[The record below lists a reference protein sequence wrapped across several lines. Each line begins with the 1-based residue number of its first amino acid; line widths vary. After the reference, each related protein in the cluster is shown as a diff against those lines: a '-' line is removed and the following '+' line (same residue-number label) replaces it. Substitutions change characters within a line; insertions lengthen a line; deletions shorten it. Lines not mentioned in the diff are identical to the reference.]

1 MNRQPCELAQRLW
14 SEAFDGGQSVPEAV
28 ASHLAVCGHCQE
40 FQAGAALLRQQLTTT
55 PMPLPSPDR
64 DRQLLALLPSGSE
77 TPARSRRSR
86 RSWWSQWI
94 PALRSPVAP
103 TLAAV
108 GFAAFAVTLVTA
120 HLLTVLPAERPLG
133 PPPGAASARNPE
145 KTPVSD
151 SLERWLASPQPRLIP
166 IDPGRREVPTPRSAP
181 ERGMGDP
188 SGRQRSGR
196 SYLKA
201 PAALG

>member
-1 MNRQPCELAQRLW
+1 MNREPCELARRLW
-14 SEAFDGGQSVPEAV
+14 VEAFDGGQPVPEAA

-40 FQAGAALLRQQLTTT
+40 FQASAALLRQQLTTT

-64 DRQLLALLPSGSE
+64 DRQLLALLAPGSE
-77 TPARSRRSR
+77 TPARGR

-94 PALRSPVAP
+94 PALRSPVVP

-120 HLLTVLPAERPLG
+120 HLLTVLPGERPWGSL
-133 PPPGAASARNPE
+133 PGAASARNPE

-151 SLERWLASPQPRLIP
+151 PLERWLASPQPRLIP
-166 IDPGRREVPTPRSAP
+166 IDPGRREAPTPRSAP

-188 SGRQRSGR
+188 SGRQRSGS